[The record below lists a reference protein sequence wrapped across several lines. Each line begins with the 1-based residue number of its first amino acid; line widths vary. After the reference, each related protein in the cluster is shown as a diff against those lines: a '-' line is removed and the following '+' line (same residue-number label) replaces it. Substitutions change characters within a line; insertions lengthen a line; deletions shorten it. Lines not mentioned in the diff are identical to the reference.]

1 MVSRDHGPGPVPP
14 PQPEHRPVPGNPYAQ
29 PPSAPGPARAGRGR
43 AFGIGAGALALLL
56 VGAGAFVL
64 TQGDDD
70 GSGSRKAAASE
81 SPRTPRQS
89 EKPEKSG
96 RSDDKDRGDD
106 KGRGDPGVVDVNAGR
121 GPGDAEA
128 WVAVND
134 IELPGKGA
142 MLFDLWHADGIVAQ
156 AEYDEVTGFSAD
168 DGTKKWSVRVPGEV
182 CDTPVNASPDGKVA
196 VLYTKSK
203 AKQTGKCNQLQ
214 VIDLR
219 TGEKG
224 WHKQL
229 VEHGLSD
236 STSMAHVAVS
246 GSTVMVDQDSTAHAY
261 RLRDGKRLYTTK
273 MEREGACF
281 LRGVAGGSGLL
292 QVQSCAAGSES
303 THGRLKRLD
312 PRTGKVKWV
321 YRSKKGWTIDKVYS
335 VDPAVVTLRNRESTD
350 KWAVAAVGA
359 RGEQRSWIEFA
370 DREKFEMCT
379 GAGDSGEGVQNCP
392 GGVVSGDT
400 LYLAGSPK
408 DGILGPSRIAAFDLA
423 TGSRKWS
430 AGANGRQ
437 LVPVAASGGDR
448 GGVIVYARASLGK
461 TGQTLRFGPGGGK
474 PKVLLRHTAAAEEI
488 ESGMFAG
495 ITLYAEGRFY
505 VSPTRLDGKAHGG
518 KGEEGNGRLLSFGKP

>member
-14 PQPEHRPVPGNPYAQ
+14 PQPEHRPVPGNPYARPQ
-29 PPSAPGPARAGRGR
+29 SAPGPAGAGRGR

-64 TQGDDD
+64 TRGDDD
-70 GSGSRKAAASE
+70 GGSGEPVAAESSRA
-81 SPRTPRQS
+81 PRQ
-89 EKPEKSG
+89 PEQPGQTG
-96 RSDDKDRGDD
+96 RSDDKDRGD
-106 KGRGDPGVVDVNAGR
+106 RGVVDVNAGR

-142 MLFDLWHADGIVAQ
+142 MLFDLWHAGDIVAQ
-156 AEYDEVTGFSAD
+156 AEYDEITGFGAD
-168 DGTKKWSVRVPGEV
+168 DGTKKWSVRVPGAV

-196 VLYTKSK
+196 VLYTESR
-203 AKQTGKCNQLQ
+203 ARQTGKCNQLQ

-224 WHKQL
+224 WHKEL

-261 RLRDGKRLYTTK
+261 RLRDGKRLYTTRT
-273 MEREGACF
+273 ERQGACY

-292 QVQSCAAGSES
+292 QVQSCAAGSER
-303 THGRLKRLD
+303 THGRLKKLD
-312 PRTGKVKWV
+312 PRTGKVDWV
-321 YRSKKGWTIDKVYS
+321 YRGKKGWTIDKVYS
-335 VDPAVVTLRNRESTD
+335 VDPAVVTLRSREDTD
-350 KWAVAAVGA
+350 KWAVAAIGA

-370 DREKFEMCT
+370 DREEFEMCT

-400 LYLAGSPK
+400 LYLAGSPE
-408 DGILGPSRIAAFDLA
+408 DGLLGPSRVAAFDLA
-423 TGSRKWS
+423 TGRRAWS

-437 LVPVAASGGDR
+437 LVPVAASGGGR
-448 GGVIVYARASLGK
+448 AGVIIYARASLGK
-461 TGQTLRFGPGGGK
+461 TGQTLRFGAGGGK
-474 PKVLLRHTAAAEEI
+474 PEVLLRHTAAAREI

-505 VSPTRLDGKAHGG
+505 VSPTRLDGRSHGG
-518 KGEEGNGRLLSFGKP
+518 KGEEGDGRLLSFGKP